1 MDAGLI
7 LAFRDE
13 RINATR
19 TAKRPMN
26 VKAEQVSGNT
36 AADIVKLT
44 LALIVL
50 AAGVVAYYW
59 FNAQPS
65 WQRLLMLIGGLVV
78 GCAIGYPTH
87 SGRQLKEFLSESVF
101 EMRKVVWPT
110 RQETIQTTI
119 VIMVVVVIL
128 ALLLGLIDLI
138 LNWAI
143 LQHLL
148 KIGQ

>member
-1 MDAGLI
+1 M
-7 LAFRDE
+7 
-13 RINATR
+13 NA
-19 TAKRPMN
+19 
-26 VKAEQVSGNT
+26 KAEQVGGNST
-36 AADIVKLT
+36 LDIVKLT

-50 AAGVVAYYW
+50 AAGVFSYYW
-59 FNAQPS
+59 FNGQPT
-65 WQRLLMLIGGLVV
+65 WQRLLMVIGGIVV

-87 SGRQLKEFLSESVF
+87 TGRKLREFFSESLF

-110 RQETIQTTI
+110 RQETIQTTV
-119 VIMVVVVIL
+119 VITIVVVIL
-128 ALLLGLIDLI
+128 AILLGLIDLF

>member
-36 AADIVKLT
+36 AVDIVKLT
-44 LALIVL
+44 LALVVL
-50 AAGVVAYYW
+50 AAGVVAYDGV
-59 FNAQPS
+59 NAQPS

-101 EMRKVVWPT
+101 EMRKVVWPS
-110 RQETIQTTI
+110 RQETIRATGVI
-119 VIMVVVVIL
+119 VLVVIIL
-128 ALLLGLIDLI
+128 SLLLGLIDLTLKWVI
-138 LNWAI
+138 I
-143 LQHLL
+143 DHLL
-148 KIGQ
+148 KIGR

>member
-1 MDAGLI
+1 
-7 LAFRDE
+7 
-13 RINATR
+13 
-19 TAKRPMN
+19 MN

-36 AADIVKLT
+36 ALDIVKLT

-50 AAGVVAYYW
+50 GAGVFAYYW
-59 FNAQPS
+59 FNAQPT
-65 WQRLLMLIGGLVV
+65 WQRLLMLIGGLVF
-78 GCAIGYPTH
+78 GAAIGYPTH

-119 VIMVVVVIL
+119 VIMIVVVIL
-128 ALLLGLIDLI
+128 AVLLGLIDLF

-148 KIGQ
+148 KLGQ

>member
-1 MDAGLI
+1 M
-7 LAFRDE
+7 
-13 RINATR
+13 NA
-19 TAKRPMN
+19 
-26 VKAEQVSGNT
+26 KAEQVSGNS
-36 AADIVKLT
+36 ALDVAKLT

-50 AAGVVAYYW
+50 VAGVFAYYW
-59 FNAQPS
+59 FNGQPT

-78 GCAIGYPTH
+78 GCAIGYPTRT
-87 SGRQLKEFLSESVF
+87 GRQLKEFLSESVF

-148 KIGQ
+148 QIGQ

>member
-1 MDAGLI
+1 MDAGQIFAVREDGWKLM
-7 LAFRDE
+7 
-13 RINATR
+13 NA
-19 TAKRPMN
+19 
-26 VKAEQVSGNT
+26 KAEQVSGNS
-36 AADIVKLT
+36 AIDVVKLT

-101 EMRKVVWPT
+101 EMRKVVRPT

-148 KIGQ
+148 QIGQ

>member
-1 MDAGLI
+1 M
-7 LAFRDE
+7 
-13 RINATR
+13 NA
-19 TAKRPMN
+19 
-26 VKAEQVSGNT
+26 KAEQVSGNS
-36 AADIVKLT
+36 AVDIVKLT

-59 FNAQPS
+59 FNGQPS

-78 GCAIGYPTH
+78 GCGIGYPTH

-128 ALLLGLIDLI
+128 ALLLGLIDVI
-138 LNWAI
+138 LKWVI
-143 LQHLL
+143 LDHLL
-148 KIGQ
+148 NLGK